1 MTELAERLGLHKSTV
16 HRFLVNLEAGG
27 LVERNARTARYRL
40 GLRIFE
46 LGGLVLQQMNLWDEA
61 LPFLEG
67 LVRESGET
75 GHLAVL
81 DGGEAIYIEKV
92 EARRALRVPSA
103 MGRGYPAHATSLGKA
118 LLAGLPAGG
127 AAAAGGRAR
136 PRRPHAQHDHRPRR
150 ARDGAPARCATAAT
164 RSTTRSTTR
173 ACAASAPA
181 IHDHTGQV
189 VAALGIGGPV
199 TRVTP
204 ARVEELARARDGR
217 RPRPLTPARR
227 APVRGLRPRGA
238 AGPHHRRR
246 SRCSARAAHE
256 PPTPRARTTHSRQFP
271 PTQGD
276 TTTMATTA
284 TNPLRLSSRTSHFV
298 LPKQWASMRKAEA
311 LERETG
317 KRVIHFEKGDFQGDE
332 FRPAPHIMEA
342 CAKAVADGHVRY
354 VPGPGLPELRDA
366 IAEEATKRGRPTVRE
381 EVLVTMGAK
390 HALTQSLLTIVD
402 QGDEVIFPN
411 PGYPPDEFWITYA
424 GGTVVY
430 APLVEPDFHFDLDS
444 LRSLITPKTKMLIIN
459 SPQRPNGMTVG
470 QLDEIAAICAEHN
483 VIVLTDEI
491 FSHMV
496 YSGAE
501 HRTIAAVEGM
511 ADRSILVDTF
521 SKTYIMTGFR
531 IGWCVANKDLI
542 TTMDIFQQNSV
553 TNVPAFVQLAA
564 LAAIT
569 GPQDHVEVITKKL
582 AGASA
587 TRPSRR

>member
-1 MTELAERLGLHKSTV
+1 M
-16 HRFLVNLEAGG
+16 
-27 LVERNARTARYRL
+27 
-40 GLRIFE
+40 
-46 LGGLVLQQMNLWDEA
+46 QQMNLWDEA

-67 LVRESGET
+67 LVHDTGET

-81 DGGEAIYIEKV
+81 DGGEAIYIERV

-103 MGRGYPAHATSLGKA
+103 IGRGYPAHATNLGKV
-118 LLAGLPAGG
+118 LLADLPRERVEADRRR
-127 AAAAGGRAR
+127 AAAWRPTRRHTITDPAELEAELERIRARGYAVDNEEYDEGLRCIGAPVRDHSGQRRVRARHRRAGHPDHARAGRGAGRAG
-136 PRRPHAQHDHRPRR
+136 HD
-150 ARDGAPARCATAAT
+150 
-164 RSTTRSTTR
+164 
-173 ACAASAPA
+173 
-181 IHDHTGQV
+181 
-189 VAALGIGGPV
+189 
-199 TRVTP
+199 
-204 ARVEELARARDGR
+204 R
-217 RPRPLTPARR
+217 RPRPLAPSRR
-227 APVRGLRPRGA
+227 APVRGLRLRGPA
-238 AGPHHRRR
+238 GAHHGVRRAGPVRPSPRMSIRPPPR
-246 SRCSARAAHE
+246 SR
-256 PPTPRARTTHSRQFP
+256 RARTRFLHHTL
-271 PTQGD
+271 QGD

-284 TNPLRLSSRTSHFV
+284 QNPSLRLSSRTSHFV

-342 CAKAVADGHVRY
+342 CAKAVTDGHVRY
-354 VPGPGLPELRDA
+354 VPGPGMPELRDA

-444 LRSLITPKTKMLIIN
+444 LQSLITPKTKMLIIN

-496 YSGAE
+496 YSRRRAQDDRRRRGDGRPLDPGRHLLEDLHHDRVPDRLVRGQQGPDHHDGHLPAE
-501 HRTIAAVEGM
+501 LGHQRARVRPAGGPGGDHRPAGPRR
-511 ADRSILVDTF
+511 RS
-521 SKTYIMTGFR
+521 SPPGSR
-531 IGWCVANKDLI
+531 
-542 TTMDIFQQNSV
+542 
-553 TNVPAFVQLAA
+553 P
-564 LAAIT
+564 
-569 GPQDHVEVITKKL
+569 
-582 AGASA
+582 SA